1 MAISLELV
9 AEIAGVIGS
18 EREPRRALEH
28 LRASYPA
35 LQFSSCSEDDI
46 AGEIEPAAVTD
57 AFELYLLDGSS
68 HCLRL
73 TRAPEA
79 ATGLVLAEKVE
90 E

>member
-1 MAISLELV
+1 MAVAAEQV
-9 AEIAGVIGS
+9 AEIAGIIGGGQ
-18 EREPRRALEH
+18 ERHKVVEH

-46 AGEIEPAAVTD
+46 TEDVEPAAVTE
-57 AFELYLLDGSS
+57 AFELYLLDGSG

-73 TRAPEA
+73 TGDPEA

-90 E
+90 G